1 MSRVC
6 TFLVSICVS
15 LVLASSVSG
24 ADLYRKDAQRG
35 WWWYEDPPPVSKE
48 EKAQEPNLSAY
59 SPEQMWT
66 MDADKLREYAEAV
79 KKEAVRVPSEENVRR
94 HYVVQDV
101 IRRKAVAFA
110 NASEVV
116 WQKNPE
122 LSVAKD
128 SPLAAPGRKAVTRE
142 KVEERERVLAKAR
155 EDFALLYFKSESC
168 PFCQEQEGILGYFQ
182 DRFGWTIKPIDVD
195 LKPELAG
202 RFGVQTTPSLL
213 LIQRGKQDFIP
224 VTAGVASASEI
235 EAKLYRGIRLLKG
248 EVSPENFN
256 LYDFQKGGGFDVE
269 TGR

>member
-1 MSRVC
+1 MRQ
-6 TFLVSICVS
+6 TRKYLTAIGLVI
-15 LVLASSVSG
+15 LLGSSVSG
-24 ADLYRKDAQRG
+24 ADVYRKEAQKG
-35 WWWYEDPPPVSKE
+35 WWWYEDPPPVRQE
-48 EKAQEPNLSAY
+48 EKPQHPALPAFT
-59 SPEQMWT
+59 PEQLWT
-66 MDADKLREYAEAV
+66 MDADQLREYAEEI
-79 KKEAVRVPSEENVRR
+79 KKEAVRLPSEENVRR

-116 WQKNPE
+116 WQKHPE

-142 KVEERERVLAKAR
+142 KVEERERVLANSR
-155 EDFALLYFKSESC
+155 ERFALLYFRSEGCS
-168 PFCQEQEGILGYFQ
+168 FCQEQEGILGYFRE
-182 DRFGWTIKPIDVD
+182 RFGWTIKPIDVD
-195 LKPELAG
+195 ARPDLAS
-202 RFGVQTTPSLL
+202 RFGIQTTPALF
-213 LIQRGKQDFIP
+213 LIQRGSNEFIP

-235 EAKLYRGIRLLKG
+235 ETKLYRGIRLLRG

>member
-1 MSRVC
+1 MKRMGTYLS
-6 TFLVSICVS
+6 SIGV
-15 LVLASSVSG
+15 VMILASSAYGVNV
-24 ADLYRKDAQRG
+24 YREDTQRG
-35 WWWYEDPPPVSKE
+35 WWWYEDPPPIQQE
-48 EKAQEPNLSAY
+48 EKTPIPSLPIY
-59 SPEQMWT
+59 TPEQMWT
-66 MDADKLREYAEAV
+66 INADQLREYAEIV
-79 KKEAVRVPSEENVRR
+79 KKEAVRLPSEENVRR

-110 NASEVV
+110 NASELI
-116 WQKNPE
+116 WQKHPE

-142 KVEERERVLAKAR
+142 KVAERELVLANGK

-182 DRFGWTIKPIDVD
+182 DRFGWTIKPVDVD
-195 LKPELAG
+195 QRPELMSK
-202 RFGVQTTPSLL
+202 FSIQTTPSLL
-213 LIQRGKQDFIP
+213 LIQRGSKDFIP

-235 EAKLYRGIRLLKG
+235 ESKLYRGIRLLQG

-269 TGR
+269 TRR

>member
-1 MSRVC
+1 MTRRGTCLASIGVVMI
-6 TFLVSICVS
+6 LV
-15 LVLASSVSG
+15 SSVSG
-24 ADLYRKDAQRG
+24 ADVYRKDGQRG
-35 WWWYEDPPPVSKE
+35 WWWYEDPPPIHNE
-48 EKAQEPNLSAY
+48 EKAPQPSLPAY

-66 MDADKLREYAEAV
+66 MDSDQLREYAEAV
-79 KKEAVRVPSEENVRR
+79 KKEAVRLPSEENVRR

-116 WQKNPE
+116 WQKHPE

-142 KVEERERVLAKAR
+142 KVEERERVLANGKER
-155 EDFALLYFKSESC
+155 FALLYFKSESC
-168 PFCQEQEGILGYFQ
+168 SFCQEQDGILGYFQ

-195 LKPELAG
+195 KQPGLAN
-202 RFGVQTTPSLL
+202 RFGVQTTPALL
-213 LIQRGKQDFIP
+213 LIQRGSQDFIP

-235 EAKLYRGIRLLKG
+235 EAKLYRGIRLLRG

>member
-1 MSRVC
+1 M
-6 TFLVSICVS
+6 
-15 LVLASSVSG
+15 
-24 ADLYRKDAQRG
+24 YRKDSQRG
-35 WWWYEDPPPVSKE
+35 WWWYEDPPPIQQE
-48 EKAQEPNLSAY
+48 EKTPLPSLLIY
-59 SPEQMWT
+59 TPEQLWT
-66 MDADKLREYAEAV
+66 MDADKLREYAETV
-79 KKEAVRVPSEENVRR
+79 KKEAVRLPSEENVRR

-110 NASEVV
+110 NASELV
-116 WQKNPE
+116 WQKHPE

-142 KVEERERVLAKAR
+142 KVEERERVLINGK

-168 PFCQEQEGILGYFQ
+168 PFCQEQEGILGYFK

-195 LKPELAG
+195 QHPEFMS
-202 RFGVQTTPSLL
+202 RFGIRTTPSLL
-213 LIQRGKQDFIP
+213 LIQRGSKDFIP

-235 EAKLYRGIRLLKG
+235 ESKLYRGIRLLQG

-269 TGR
+269 TRR